1 MRKIKSTIIN
11 GYEVLHNAV
20 LVLNNSDVT
29 IDIIPENKIDFS
41 DYETFEGYLV
51 PGFVNAHCHLELS
64 HLKGKIG
71 EKSGLVDFVLDVQK
85 YRNVE
90 PEIVQEAM
98 RNAEEEMMVNG
109 IVAVGD
115 ISNSD
120 DSFEIKKSS
129 NLYYHTF
136 LEALSF
142 TPSRAAMVLNNFK
155 ELKRKAKQFNL
166 PSSISPHAPYS
177 VSRELFQLIAEQKEQ
192 VYTLHHLESLQEIM
206 FLKEKVGEFLRL
218 YDFFHVSIDN
228 FEPHEA
234 SATKYWL
241 NNFNVDKLILVHNTF
256 LSEDAF
262 VSINQWIPNLYW
274 CLCPNANLY
283 IENRLPNMPSLIAK
297 GAKICIGTDS
307 LASNH
312 QLDILSELK
321 TIKSHFQ
328 DISTEYLLQCATIHG
343 AEALGID
350 DEYGKFHIGNRN
362 RVLRI
367 SEHNLQFTIH
377 NSQFI

>member
-85 YRNVE
+85 YRNIE

-136 LEALSF
+136 LEVLSF

-256 LSEDAF
+256 LSDDAF

-350 DEYGKFHIGNRN
+350 DEYGKFHIGKRN

>member
-71 EKSGLVDFVLDVQK
+71 EKRGLVDFVLDVQK

-136 LEALSF
+136 LEVLSF

-256 LSEDAF
+256 LSDDAF

-350 DEYGKFHIGNRN
+350 DEYGKFHIGKRN

>member
-71 EKSGLVDFVLDVQK
+71 EKRGLVDFVLDVQK

-136 LEALSF
+136 LEVLNF

-256 LSEDAF
+256 LSDDAF

-350 DEYGKFHIGNRN
+350 DEYGKFHIGTRN

>member
-20 LVLNNSDVT
+20 LVLNDQDVT

-71 EKSGLVDFVLDVQK
+71 EKNGLVDFVLDVQK
-85 YRNVE
+85 FRNVE

-98 RNAEEEMMVNG
+98 IIAEEEMITNG

-120 DSFEIKKSS
+120 DSFEIKKSF

-142 TPSRAAMVLNNFK
+142 SPSRAEMVLNNFK

-177 VSRELFQLIAEQKEQ
+177 VSRELFRLLAEQKEQ

-218 YDFFHVSIDN
+218 YEFFKIPIQD
-228 FEPHEA
+228 FEPIEA
-234 SATKYWL
+234 SATNYWL
-241 NNFNVDKLILVHNTF
+241 NNFDVEKLILVHNTF

-262 VSINQWIPNLYW
+262 DTIQNNIEKVYW

-283 IENRLPNMPSLIAK
+283 IENRLPNIPSLIAK

-312 QLDILSELK
+312 QLNILSELK
-321 TIKSHFQ
+321 TIKSHFPE
-328 DISTEYLLQCATIHG
+328 ISTEYLLQCATIHG

-350 DEYGKFHIGNRN
+350 NEFGKFHIGKRN

-367 SEHNLQFTIH
+367 SEHNSQFTIH
-377 NSQFI
+377 DSQFI

>member
-136 LEALSF
+136 LEVLSF

-256 LSEDAF
+256 LSDDAF

-350 DEYGKFHIGNRN
+350 DEYGKFHIGKRN

-367 SEHNLQFTIH
+367 SEHNSQFTIR
-377 NSQFI
+377 NS

>member
-71 EKSGLVDFVLDVQK
+71 EKRGLVDFVLDVQK

-256 LSEDAF
+256 LSDDAF

-350 DEYGKFHIGNRN
+350 DKYGKFHIRKRN